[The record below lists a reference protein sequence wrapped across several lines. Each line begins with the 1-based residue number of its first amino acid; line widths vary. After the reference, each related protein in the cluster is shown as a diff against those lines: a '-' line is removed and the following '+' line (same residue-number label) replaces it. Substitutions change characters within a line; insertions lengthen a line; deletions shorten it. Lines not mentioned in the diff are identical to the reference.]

1 MFIKAISRCNYI
13 SNKFKV
19 SHNTRR
25 WSHLLAG
32 GINDLTVQWSVWIL
46 SLTCSMW
53 WWLLWSSHSSQCVH
67 FLRLLLMVSGNSTMF
82 SYDHRRSNVYYHY
95 RNVVFCTTMSL
106 DKKSYHFSQKK
117 VIVHQRK
124 KFQIH
129 VALVQLGSSFLCT
142 EGQWLLMSSVSVSW
156 KPANFPKTQR

>member
-19 SHNTRR
+19 SHNTRC

-106 DKKSYHFSQKK
+106 DKK
-117 VIVHQRK
+117 I
-124 KFQIH
+124 
-129 VALVQLGSSFLCT
+129 LSFLTKKGHCPST
-142 EGQWLLMSSVSVSW
+142 KEVSNTRGFGLVRLLVSMYWGSVITNV
-156 KPANFPKTQR
+156 

>member
-32 GINDLTVQWSVWIL
+32 GINDLTVQWPVWIL

-53 WWLLWSSHSSQCVH
+53 WWLPWSSHSLQCVH

-82 SYDHRRSNVYYHY
+82 SYDHRRLNVYYYY

-106 DKKSYHFSQKK
+106 DKNLNISYKK
-117 VIVHQRK
+117 KRVLVHQR
-124 KFQIH
+124 
-129 VALVQLGSSFLCT
+129 SFKYT
-142 EGQWLLMSSVSVSW
+142 WLW
-156 KPANFPKTQR
+156 FG